1 MKLADSLIKK
11 FATIVNED
19 NTEKTNDTYFGTT
32 VVDSNGTYVKLDG
45 STELTPVSLATDAKA
60 NDRVIVSITDH
71 KARVT
76 INLTNPASGYSASD
90 LYDEVTETGILAASK
105 IFADTLDIHGKATA
119 DSISVNSLSSLSSN
133 LGTITAGSININNKF
148 IVNSLGEIDC
158 GESFSVNSD
167 GLLKT
172 KHIIADEVSI
182 AETYVWN
189 DEVKD
194 YVPGIGTTSFGV
206 GKSGLVYSHNTDN
219 TQSKLL
225 MYDEGATLY
234 GGNGDVHI
242 GAFDALVTLELD
254 GGTVVFQVGEDGT
267 SKYIRS
273 LPTYN
278 RAYSSAAN
286 IYITS
291 YGTFGRSTA
300 SSKRW
305 KNSIKTVS
313 DSDLNP
319 DNLYNLDV
327 RQFKFNTDYLTNKED
342 DRYDT
347 TVIGL
352 IAEEVNKVY
361 PIAVSH
367 SKDENGN
374 IICEDWDVRYLVPAM
389 LALIQEQNERLKKL
403 EASNA

>member
-1 MKLADSLIKK
+1 MSLSNALIKK
-11 FATIVNED
+11 FANVMTTKDESE
-19 NTEKTNDTYFGTT
+19 TESGTYFGTVT
-32 VVDSNGTYVKLDG
+32 VDSTGTYVKIDG
-45 STELTPVSLATDAKA
+45 STELTPVSLSAEAKTD
-60 NDRVIVSITDH
+60 DRVMVNITDH

-76 INLTNPASGYSASD
+76 VNLTNPASGYSATD
-90 LYDEVTETGILAASK
+90 LYDGVTKTGLLYASK
-105 IFADTLDIHGKATA
+105 IFSDSLDVHGKVTA

-133 LGTITAGSININNKF
+133 LGTITGGSININDKF

-182 AETYVWN
+182 AETYVWD

-234 GGNGDVHI
+234 GGNGDVHV

-254 GGTVVFQVGEDGT
+254 GGTVVFQVGEDET

-278 RAYSSAAN
+278 RTYSSAAN
-286 IYITS
+286 IYITN

-300 SSKRW
+300 SPKRW

-319 DNLYNLDV
+319 DNLYNIDV

-342 DRYDT
+342 ERYDT
-347 TVIGL
+347 TVVGL

-361 PIAVSH
+361 PIAVNH

-374 IICEDWDVRYLVPAM
+374 ITCEDWDVRYLVPAM
-389 LALIQEQNERLKKL
+389 LALIQEQNKRLKKL
-403 EASNA
+403 EGVE

>member
-19 NTEKTNDTYFGTT
+19 NKEKTNDTYFGTT
-32 VVDSNGTYVKLDG
+32 VVDSTGTYVKLDG

-60 NDRVIVSITDH
+60 NDRVIVNITDH

-189 DEVKD
+189 DEVND
-194 YVPGIGTTSFGV
+194 YEPGIGTTSFGV

-278 RAYSSAAN
+278 RTYSSAAN
-286 IYITS
+286 IFITK

-342 DRYDT
+342 ERYDT
-347 TVIGL
+347 TVVGL

-374 IICEDWDVRYLVPAM
+374 ITCEDWDVRYLVPAM
-389 LALIQEQNERLKKL
+389 LALIQEQNKRLKKL
-403 EASNA
+403 EGVE

>member
-19 NTEKTNDTYFGTT
+19 NKEKTNDTYFGTT
-32 VVDSNGTYVKLDG
+32 VVDSTGTYVKLDG

-148 IVNSLGEIDC
+148 TVDAGGNMTAINGDFSGKVSADSGTIGPFTID
-158 GESFSVNSD
+158 SD
-167 GLLKT
+167 GLSYDGGQEDF
-172 KHIIADEVSI
+172 IGVSPDCFAAPSLQTATI
-182 AETYVWN
+182 DGFGGLPNLTINAFTTFTN
-189 DEVKD
+189 D
-194 YVPGIGTTSFGV
+194 ISV
-206 GKSGLVYSHNTDN
+206 GAKFMTGTDN
-219 TQSKLL
+219 T
-225 MYDEGATLY
+225 
-234 GGNGDVHI
+234 
-242 GAFDALVTLELD
+242 
-254 GGTVVFQVGEDGT
+254 GEFM
-267 SKYIRS
+267 RS
-273 LPTYN
+273 MATYN
-278 RAYSSAAN
+278 RTSSSAAN
-286 IYITS
+286 IFITE

-342 DRYDT
+342 ERYDT
-347 TVIGL
+347 TVVGL

-374 IICEDWDVRYLVPAM
+374 ITCEDWDVRYLVPAM